1 MSKPLAVIIEDDPFQ
16 LDIFTKA
23 LEAADYD
30 VVGIEEGNEAVRQL
44 GEIVPHLILLD
55 LHLPNV
61 DGTQILAH
69 IQADERLSQTR
80 VLIASADGALAAYLR
95 KQVDLVLE
103 KPVSYSQLRLLAARL
118 RPNG

>member
-1 MSKPLAVIIEDDPFQ
+1 MSNPLAMIIEDDPFQ
-16 LDIFTKA
+16 LDIFSKA
-23 LEAADYD
+23 LEAAEYD
-30 VVGIEEGNEAVRQL
+30 VIGIEEGNEALKQL
-44 GEIVPHLILLD
+44 GEIVPNLILLD

-69 IQADERLSQTR
+69 IQADERLAQTR

-103 KPVSYSQLRLLAARL
+103 KPVSYSQLRMLASRL
-118 RPNG
+118 RPDS